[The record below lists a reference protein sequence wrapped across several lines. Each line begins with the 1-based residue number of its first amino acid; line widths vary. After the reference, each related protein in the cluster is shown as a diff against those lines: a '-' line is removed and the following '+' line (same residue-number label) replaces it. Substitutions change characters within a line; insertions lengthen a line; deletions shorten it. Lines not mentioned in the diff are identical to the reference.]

1 MRKYQLGIVII
12 IIASFFSYQVFANTN
27 HLDLINKEQKN
38 YTDRSLSGTHVT
50 PRDLVQDSDVYV
62 VSSRK

>member
-1 MRKYQLGIVII
+1 MRKYQLGIVVII
-12 IIASFFSYQVFANTN
+12 VVSFFSYQVFANTN
-27 HLDLINKEQKN
+27 HLEPSNKEQKN
-38 YTDRSLSGTHVT
+38 STDRSLSGTHVT